1 MKTINREVI
10 LRVAE
15 QLIEERGVEKTTLT
29 QVAKHLGVSHAALYK
44 YFKNKEDLWTTV
56 ATNWLNRVLIS
67 VFQFNPKGYTSKIDI
82 LHDWLW
88 EITLCKK
95 QAFDS
100 NKRMFTLYTTYISEN
115 PVLEEKHIKELLEK
129 MSSLLSYP
137 EKDELLIILEI
148 FAIFL
153 APAFA
158 KTWGNNLQVRFEMT
172 WEFIQPCL
180 ARLI

>member
-1 MKTINREVI
+1 MKMISREVI
-10 LRVAE
+10 LRAAE

-29 QVAKHLGVSHAALYK
+29 QVAEHLGVSHAALYK

-88 EITLCKK
+88 GIIRCKK
-95 QAFDS
+95 QSFDS

-115 PVLEEKHIKELLEK
+115 TVLEEKHIKELLEK
-129 MSSLLSYP
+129 MSSLLCHP
-137 EKDELLIILEI
+137 EKDNLLIILEI
-148 FAIFL
+148 FAVFL
-153 APAFA
+153 SPTFA
-158 KTWGNNLQVRFEMT
+158 KTWDNNLQVRFEMT
-172 WEFIQPCL
+172 WEFIQPSL
-180 ARLI
+180 AQYI